1 MSDADTEGVEP
12 RAPRETTVLHGQ
24 AEAERALLEAYR
36 DRRFHHAW
44 LIAGPAGIGKATLA
58 YRMARFV
65 LAHPDPRTPA
75 VQRATSLQVDADH
88 PVARRIAAQAHG
100 DLLVLERTINEKT
113 NKLRQDIQVDD
124 VRRTVT
130 FFGSTAG
137 EGGWR
142 VAIVDA
148 VDELNREGANALLK
162 VLEEP
167 PRRAVLLLVSHSAAR
182 VLPTIR
188 SRCRLLAL
196 RPLLATE
203 VARAA
208 ATAIGEDAE
217 AANIKAAAA
226 VADGSVR
233 RALALLDGEALDLR
247 SRITALLEQL
257 PAVDP
262 RALHAL
268 GDRLYGSDPATL
280 AAFVDTVNAWLSARL
295 SSGEP
300 DRARIARVAEVWER
314 VNCSARDVE
323 TFNLERKPLVF
334 NVFGWLAEASRG

>member
-1 MSDADTEGVEP
+1 MSDADAEGVEP

-36 DRRFHHAW
+36 GRRFHHAW

-65 LAHPDPRTPA
+65 LAHPDPRTPT
-75 VQRATSLQVDADH
+75 VQKATSLQVDADH

-113 NKLRQDIQVDD
+113 NRLRQDIQVDD

-300 DRARIARVAEVWER
+300 DRARIARMAEVWER